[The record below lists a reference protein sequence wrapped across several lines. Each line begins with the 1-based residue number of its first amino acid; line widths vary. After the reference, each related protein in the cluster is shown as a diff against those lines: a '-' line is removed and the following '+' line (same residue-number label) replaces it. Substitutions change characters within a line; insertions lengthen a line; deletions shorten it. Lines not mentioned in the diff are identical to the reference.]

1 MAKNK
6 FYVVWTGNKPG
17 IYDNWSDCKD
27 QVSGFPSPM
36 FKAFSRKDIAEKA
49 FKENPDKYLSENYSE
64 PRPIDNMR
72 KADENINKALSV
84 DAACS
89 GNPGVME
96 YQVVMV
102 GSGKKIFHKGPFPKA
117 TVNIGE
123 FLAIVHALAFLKQ
136 NNDDRS
142 IYTDSITAMK
152 WVRVKAIKTNLK
164 RDKATEDLFQIVDR
178 ALIWLK
184 QNTYK
189 NKILKWNT
197 KEWGEIPADFGR
209 K

>member
-6 FYVVWTGNKPG
+6 FYVVWKGNKPG
-17 IYDNWSDCKD
+17 VYDNWNECKD
-27 QVSGFPSPM
+27 QVSGFSAPI
-36 FKAFSRKDIAEKA
+36 FKAFSRKDLAEKA
-49 FKENPDKYLSENYSE
+49 FHENPDKYLNDNYSE
-64 PRPIDNMR
+64 PRPIDSM
-72 KADENINKALSV
+72 KSFDKNINKALSV

-96 YQVVMV
+96 YQAVMV

-123 FLAIVHALAFLKQ
+123 FLAIVHALALLKQ
-136 NNDDRS
+136 KNDDRA

-152 WVRVKAIKTNLK
+152 WVRDKAIKTNLN
-164 RDKATEDLFQIVDR
+164 RDKKTEDLFKIVDR

-184 QNTYK
+184 QNEYN